1 MYMKK
6 LMFSILFLTIVAFSY
21 AQSTTFKPFKV
32 DFAVGY
38 AMPGGSGA
46 KAGVLF
52 AVEPK
57 YALNDN
63 IALGLRLEGAVVAR
77 ATQDASGHFVSGDV
91 KAAASYLATGDYY
104 FNTNRFRPFVG
115 AGLGFFSTAA
125 ASVDTNGD
133 VVEGA
138 SAIKFGGAPRVGFEF
153 GHFRMAVEYNV
164 AGKTNS
170 INNNYLGIKLGFFA
184 GGGRKAK

>member
-6 LMFSILFLTIVAFSY
+6 LMFSILSLTIVVFGYS
-21 AQSTTFKPFKV
+21 QSTAFKPFKV
-32 DFAVGY
+32 DFAMGY
-38 AMPGGSGA
+38 AVPGGSGA

-63 IALGLRLEGAVVAR
+63 IAVGLRLEGAIVAR
-77 ATQDASGHFVSGDV
+77 ATQDASGNYVSGDV
-91 KAAASYLATGDYY
+91 KAASSYLATGDYY
-104 FNTNRFRPFVG
+104 FNTNHFRPFVG
-115 AGLGFFSTAA
+115 AGLGIFSTAA

-133 VVEGA
+133 VKEGA
-138 SAIKFGGAPRVGFEF
+138 SAAKFGGAPRVGFEF

-164 AGKTNS
+164 VGKTNS

-184 GGGRKAK
+184 GGGRKSK

>member
-1 MYMKK
+1 MKK
-6 LMFSILFLTIVAFSY
+6 VIFSILFLTVVAIGYS
-21 AQSTTFKPFKV
+21 QSTTFKPFKV
-32 DFAVGY
+32 DFAIGY

-63 IALGLRLEGAVVAR
+63 ISLGLRMEGAVVAR
-77 ATQDASGHFVSGDV
+77 ATKDVNGDYVSGDV

-104 FNTNRFRPFVG
+104 FNTNQFRPFIG
-115 AGLGFFSTAA
+115 AGLGIFSTAA
-125 ASVDTNGD
+125 ASVDNNGN

-138 SAIKFGGAPRVGFEF
+138 SASKFGGAPRVGFEF

-164 AGKTNS
+164 VGKTNN
-170 INNNYLGIKLGFFA
+170 INNNYLGIKIGFFA
-184 GGGRKAK
+184 GGGRKSK